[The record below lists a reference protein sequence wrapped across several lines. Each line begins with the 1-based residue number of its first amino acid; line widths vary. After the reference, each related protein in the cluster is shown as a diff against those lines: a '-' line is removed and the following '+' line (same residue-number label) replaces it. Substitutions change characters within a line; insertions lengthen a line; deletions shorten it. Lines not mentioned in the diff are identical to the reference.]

1 MQTNPIYCDC
11 TAITFEKAYLRI
23 RPRLGDD
30 EPTVT
35 PYLDPLSD
43 TAVRMSDPSGDG
55 RAAYGM
61 YYRASTTPPSSIYKF
76 SHVFLP
82 STLQADFFAKTTLP
96 LVQDLLDGQ
105 NGLLFAYG
113 VTNSGKTYTIQGGD
127 KPDTGG
133 ILPRTL
139 DVIFNSVEGLQSDG
153 RVSVSNVSRVS
164 SLTKR
169 P

>member
-1 MQTNPIYCDC
+1 M
-11 TAITFEKAYLRI
+11 
-23 RPRLGDD
+23 
-30 EPTVT
+30 
-35 PYLDPLSD
+35 PYLEPLSD
-43 TAVRMSDPSGDG
+43 TAVRMTDPSSDG
-55 RAAYGM
+55 RATSGV
-61 YYRASTTPPSSIYKF
+61 YYRASSTPPSSIYKF

-82 STLQADFFAKTTLP
+82 TILQADFFSKTTLP

-127 KPDTGG
+127 EPSSAG

-153 RVSVSNVSRVS
+153 RVSVSSRS
-164 SLTKR
+164 GTNSLTEKATVSTYPTLR
-169 P
+169 GRGDRSVRCGLSSY